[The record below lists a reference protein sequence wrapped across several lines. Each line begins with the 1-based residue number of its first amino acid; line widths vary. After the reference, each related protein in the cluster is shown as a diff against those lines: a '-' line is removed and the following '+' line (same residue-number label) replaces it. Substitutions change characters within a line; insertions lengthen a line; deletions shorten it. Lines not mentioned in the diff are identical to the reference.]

1 MRFLT
6 ALFLLPLALAACS
19 KNDATTANIAAAA
32 PVAGATAP
40 AGQKWQDVVTKT
52 EQGYRMGNPD
62 APVKLVEYGARLCP
76 GCAQF
81 AATGF
86 QPLIDDYVSTGKV
99 SFEFRDFLIHGP
111 AELALATLGQ
121 CGGTGP
127 FFPILEQTYANQQ
140 SFVDKWQAMTPA
152 QQQTA
157 GKSPGQIMTDYA
169 TAMGAIDFVK
179 QRGIPED
186 KARACLKDEKT
197 LNDITAVTEKAGG
210 DGTVTSTPTVIVD
223 GKPVENPTWDNVSQA
238 LKAAGA

>member
-1 MRFLT
+1 MKFLT
-6 ALFLLPLALAACS
+6 ALFLLPLALVACS
-19 KNDATTANIAAAA
+19 KGNSTANVTAA
-32 PVAGATAP
+32 PVAAAAAP
-40 AGQKWQDVVTKT
+40 AGQKWQDVVAKT

-81 AATGF
+81 AKTAF
-86 QPLIDDYVSTGKV
+86 QPLIANYVSTGKV

-121 CGGTGP
+121 CGGPGS
-127 FFPILEQTYANQQ
+127 FFPILEQTYADQQ
-140 SFVDKWQAMTPA
+140 TFIEKWQAMAPA

-169 TAMGAIDFVK
+169 SAMGAIDFVK

-186 KARACLKDEKT
+186 KARGCLKDEKA

-210 DGTVTSTPTVIVD
+210 DGTVTSTPTIIVD
-223 GKPVENPTWDNVSQA
+223 GKTIENPTFENVEQA